1 MLYPIKTSFGK
12 ANIQALQICK
22 ELGNLVPPAGEDLVF
37 DFTGYGENNPFSNL
51 ILINA
56 LRHLKKNNPDARLRG
71 MPKSSDHYLSYIGF
85 YKSIGIQY
93 GKDPGEA
100 FSTPNFVPITLIP
113 LLGMDFYRIIDEK
126 ANQLAGTLQFDRG
139 LQELL
144 AYIFVE
150 TIRNV
155 YEHANTDRVF
165 VAAQKWPTLGLV
177 EIAISDD
184 GCGVSGSLGKYF
196 STDPINLLRLACKPG
211 VSARS
216 NYRYLE
222 KEDPWRNSG
231 YGLYIM
237 KELSLAYGGS
247 FILCSGDNAIRFYT
261 DNLGLSVEETFQ
273 TTYKGTAIGLRFRT
287 NTENNFEKTRR
298 RIVSEG
304 ELRAAQIKGA
314 IRSASKSSGGRYR
327 MH

>member
-1 MLYPIKTSFGK
+1 MDMESLKKITESFNKLSHLSYTPPTIDFPKIDLTEIASVDPG
-12 ANIQALQICK
+12 QS
-22 ELGNLVPPAGEDLVF
+22 NLV
-37 DFTGYGENNPFSNL
+37 
-51 ILINA
+51 LINS
-56 LRHLKKNNPDARLRG
+56 LRQYEKEKPDVQLHYI
-71 MPKSSDHYLSYIGF
+71 PKSNDNYLSHIGF
-85 YKSIGIQY
+85 YKAIGIQY
-93 GKDPGEA
+93 GKNPGEA
-100 FSTPNFVPITLIP
+100 TATSNYVPISPIFFE
-113 LLGMDFYRIIDEK
+113 GMDFYHLVDEI
-126 ANQLAGTLQFDRG
+126 ADRLSATLQFDRG

-144 AYIFVE
+144 AYTFVE

-155 YEHANTDRVF
+155 YEHAETDCVF

-184 GCGVSGSLGKYF
+184 GCGVDGSLGKFF
-196 STDPINLLRLACKPG
+196 STDPVNLLRLACKPG

-222 KEDPWRNSG
+222 KDDPWLNSG

-237 KELSLAYGGS
+237 KELSIAYEGS
-247 FILCSGDNAIRFYT
+247 FILCSGNHAIRYHT
-261 DNLGLSVEETFQ
+261 DEFGVVSEESFETAL
-273 TTYKGTAIGLRFRT
+273 KGTTIGLRFRT
-287 NTENNFEKTRR
+287 DTNIDFDSTRR

-327 MH
+327 MK